1 MDLLMEIAER
11 IQRWTQARGAAVE
24 ALHTVQAGAL
34 LETVPEAAPQGRTF
48 SLRAERLSQLRVA
61 AVMDRFTLDSY
72 QPECD
77 LLEVTP
83 ENWRGEI
90 DAFQPDLLMIE
101 SAWQGKDNLWYRKI
115 ANGSKEYFDMT
126 AYCREKNIPIVFW
139 NKEDP
144 IYTDTFMP
152 AAAMADVVFT
162 TDIDCIKKYQRAL
175 GHNRVYHLH
184 FAAQP
189 KIHNPIEKYP
199 RQDKFCFAGAYYHR
213 YPQRAKV
220 FDAFSEVFLRG
231 KGLDIY
237 DRNFGH
243 ARPEHAFPRQY
254 APYILGTLD
263 PSEIDRAYKGYVYG
277 VNMNSVNQS
286 QSMFARRVFEMMASN
301 TVTVGNYARGQKNY
315 FGDLNICTDDPET
328 LEKMLER
335 YCKDE
340 QTARKYRLL
349 GLRKVLS
356 EHLYEDRLDYIV
368 QKVFGKSLKRPLPK
382 ITVFARARTRQ
393 EQKRLIAAYE
403 AQTYPSKAMVL
414 FGEGGETL
422 RDETIQVLP
431 PEKLSG
437 PVSGY
442 AAQGFTAVFRPE
454 DWYGPNYLLDLAL
467 TLRYGSYAA
476 IGKSCWYAGE
486 GEQAVLRSGERY
498 EPARALA
505 SCRSI
510 AALSLSGPM
519 GVEDYLN
526 AVFADLDGLFS
537 ADEFNYCADW
547 ARARCPQAEDL
558 YVADQGIPLARIE
571 AIAER
576 TDASGEAAGNCKELD
591 KKLLSG
597 IKVSGNLPVSFAQ
610 SETDVEIASQ
620 MEAGVHNNFYIS
632 KVLSASE
639 YGDGTKLHVIF
650 QGNGDLDVMG
660 IVILLDANRSRLKVI
675 SARMNRLQSED
686 VPAGAVS
693 IQLGLRVSGPGRYL
707 LRRVAFGEDC
717 METSGAFVSRSEVLV
732 LTNQYPSFQDLYR
745 NAFVHKRVTAYRDR
759 GRLVDVMR
767 MNIYAKDGYREF
779 EGINVVEGQARKLA
793 EILDGGTIRTVCVH
807 FLDEQMWSVLKYH
820 LKELRLL
827 VWLHGAEIQPWWR
840 REYNF
845 TTEKE
850 LEEGK
855 AASEVRQAFWKEVFE
870 TASREQNIH
879 FIFVSQYFADE
890 VMEDNHIS
898 LRPEQYSV
906 IHNCIDTEL
915 FHYIPKDKEQR
926 KKLLSIKSFYSK
938 TYANDITSQAI
949 VILSREPFFREL
961 EFTLY
966 GRGERFAIDTADI
979 RKFKNVHLYEQFLT
993 HEQIAEQHKLHGIY
1007 IATTRSDTQGV
1018 SRDEAMSS
1026 GLVPVASNVTAIPE
1040 FVDENCGILVPGED
1054 PQAVADAIK
1063 RLYYDPELFLRLS
1076 EGAAKRVR
1084 GQSSSENTIDKELR
1098 LIVPEQ
1104 PC

>member
-24 ALHTVQAGAL
+24 ALHAVQAGAL
-34 LETVPEAAPQGRTF
+34 LETVPETAPQGRTF

-144 IYTDTFMP
+144 GYTDTFMP

-213 YPQRAKV
+213 YVQRTKV
-220 FDAFSEVFLRG
+220 FDAFSEIFLRG

-254 APYILGTLD
+254 APYILGSLD

-277 VNMNSVNQS
+277 VNMNSSS
-286 QSMFARRVFEMMASN
+286 QTQTMFARRVFEMMASN
-301 TVTVGNYARGQKNY
+301 TIVVGNYARGQKNY

-403 AQTYPSKAMVL
+403 AQTYPNKAMVL
-414 FGEGGETL
+414 FGEGGETP
-422 RDETIQVLP
+422 RDEAVQVLP

-486 GEQAVLRSGERY
+486 GERAVLRSGERY

-510 AALSLSGPM
+510 AALSLSGAM
-519 GVEDYLN
+519 GAEDYLN
-526 AVFADLDGLFS
+526 AVFSDLDGLFS

-558 YVADQGIPLARIE
+558 YVADQGIPLGRIE
-571 AIAER
+571 AIAEQMSA
-576 TDASGEAAGNCKELD
+576 DEEPIGNCMEVD
-591 KKLLSG
+591 KKLFFG
-597 IKVSGNLPVSFAQ
+597 IKERNGVPITFSQSG
-610 SETDVEIASQ
+610 EDVEINSELAEGTHEYCYVPQ
-620 MEAGVHNNFYIS
+620 L
-632 KVLSASE
+632 LSASE
-639 YGDGTKLHVIF
+639 YVSGTKLHIIF
-650 QGNGDLDVMG
+650 QGNGSLNVMG
-660 IVILLDANRSRLKVI
+660 VVILLDAGRKRLK
-675 SARMNRLQSED
+675 SFTTAMNRLQSED

-717 METSGAFVSRSEVLV
+717 MATSGAFIGRSEVLV

-915 FHYIPKDKEQR
+915 FHYVPKAPEHR
-926 KKLLSIKSFYSK
+926 KKVLSIKPYGNRK
-938 TYANDITSQAI
+938 YANDITRDAI
-949 VILSREPFFREL
+949 LALSKEPCFQDM

-966 GRGERFAIDTADI
+966 GSGIRFEEDTAGLK
-979 RKFKNVHLYEQFLT
+979 KFKNVHLHKQFLPQY
-993 HEQIAEQHKLHGIY
+993 EIAELHRENGVFL
-1007 IATTRSDTQGV
+1007 ATTRMDAQGV

-1084 GQSSSENTIDKELR
+1084 GQSSSEYTIDKELR
-1098 LIVPEQ
+1098 LIVTEQ